1 MIRSVWYLIS
11 LVGITLWIGTRS
23 IVSSWMG
30 VKWKRGGYYDR
41 GSRAWG
47 AGLLKANGIGL
58 TTKGLDLLDP
68 DQPYVFASNHTSL
81 VDIWALMA
89 ALPHSLR
96 FVAKQEMLKLPVLG
110 RAMQSSGHIFID
122 RKRLKSA
129 FGAYDAAA
137 ASIRNGISAA
147 VFPEG
152 TRSPDGTLMSFKR
165 APFVLAIAAG
175 VPVVPVYIP
184 DAWKI
189 LAPGSIR
196 IRPGSVEVRFGDPIP
211 TEGLTVEDR
220 GSLADRT
227 RMAVEQLRNTVDP
240 PTEAR

>member
-1 MIRSVWYLIS
+1 MRTIWYLLS
-11 LVGITLWIGTRS
+11 LAGITLWIGTGS
-23 IVSSWMG
+23 IVASWMG
-30 VKWKRGGYYDR
+30 VRWKRGGFYDR
-41 GSRAWG
+41 GSRGWG
-47 AGLLKANGIGL
+47 ASLLKANGIRL
-58 TTKGLDLLDP
+58 TTTGLDRLDP

-89 ALPHSLR
+89 ALPHGLR

-110 RAMQSSGHIFID
+110 RAMRSAGHIFID

-129 FGAYDAAA
+129 FGAYDDAAA
-137 ASIRNGISAA
+137 AIRSGISAA

-152 TRSPDGTLMSFKR
+152 TRSPDGTLLPFKR

-189 LAPGSIR
+189 LTPGSVR
-196 IRPGSVEVRFGDPIP
+196 MRSGAVEVRFGDPIP
-211 TEGLTVEDR
+211 TEGLTADDR
-220 GSLADRT
+220 GTLAERT
-227 RMAVEQLRNTVDP
+227 RMAVEELRNPVDG
-240 PTEAR
+240 PTGAR

>member
-1 MIRSVWYLIS
+1 MRTVWYLLS
-11 LVGITLWIGTRS
+11 LAGITLWIGTRS
-23 IVSSWMG
+23 IVASWMG
-30 VKWKRGGYYDR
+30 IRWKRGGYYDR

-47 AGLLKANGIGL
+47 ATLLKANGIVL
-58 TTKGLDLLDP
+58 TTTGLDRLDP
-68 DQPYVFASNHTSL
+68 ERSYVFASNHTSL

-110 RAMQSSGHIFID
+110 RAMRSAGHIFID

-129 FGAYDAAA
+129 FGAYDDAAVA
-137 ASIRNGISAA
+137 IRSGISAA

-152 TRSPDGTLMSFKR
+152 TRSPDGTLLPFKR

-189 LAPGSIR
+189 LTPGSVR
-196 IRPGSVEVRFGDPIP
+196 MRPGAVEVRFGDPIP
-211 TEGLTVEDR
+211 TEGLTADDR
-220 GSLADRT
+220 GTLAERT
-227 RMAVEQLRNTVDP
+227 RMAVEELRNPVDG
-240 PTEAR
+240 PTGAR

>member
-1 MIRSVWYLIS
+1 MRTVWYLLS
-11 LVGITLWIGTRS
+11 LAGITLWIGTRS
-23 IVSSWMG
+23 IVASWMG
-30 VKWKRGGYYDR
+30 LRWKRGGYYDR

-47 AGLLKANGIGL
+47 ATLLKANGIAL
-58 TTKGLDLLDP
+58 TTTGLDRLDP
-68 DQPYVFASNHTSL
+68 ERSYVFASNHTSL

-96 FVAKQEMLKLPVLG
+96 FVAKQEMLKLPILG
-110 RAMQSSGHIFID
+110 PAMRAAGHIFID

-129 FGAYDAAA
+129 FGAYDEAAA
-137 ASIRNGISAA
+137 AIRSGISAA

-152 TRSPDGTLMSFKR
+152 TRSPDGTLLPFKR

-189 LAPGSIR
+189 LTPGSIR
-196 IRPGSVEVRFGDPIP
+196 MRSGAVEVRFGHPIS
-211 TEGLTVEDR
+211 TEGLTADDR
-220 GSLADRT
+220 GTLAERT
-227 RMAVEQLRNTVDP
+227 RMAVEELRNPVDG
-240 PTEAR
+240 PTGAR

>member
-1 MIRSVWYLIS
+1 
-11 LVGITLWIGTRS
+11 
-23 IVSSWMG
+23 
-30 VKWKRGGYYDR
+30 
-41 GSRAWG
+41 
-47 AGLLKANGIGL
+47 
-58 TTKGLDLLDP
+58 
-68 DQPYVFASNHTSL
+68 
-81 VDIWALMA
+81 MA

-110 RAMQSSGHIFID
+110 RAMKAAGHIFID

-129 FGAYDAAA
+129 FGAYDTAA

-152 TRSPDGTLMSFKR
+152 TRSPDGAIIPFKR

-196 IRPGSVEVRFGDPIP
+196 IRPGTVEVRFGDPIP

-220 GSLADRT
+220 ESLADRT
-227 RMAVEQLRNTVDP
+227 RMAVEQLRNPVDP

>member
-1 MIRSVWYLIS
+1 MRTVWYL
-11 LVGITLWIGTRS
+11 LNLMGITLWIGTGS
-23 IVSSWMG
+23 IVASWLG
-30 VKWKRGGYYDR
+30 VRWKRDGFYDR

-47 AGLLKANGIGL
+47 VNLLRANGIAL
-58 TTKGLDLLDP
+58 TTTGLDRLDP
-68 DQPYVFASNHTSL
+68 DQSYVFASNHTSL

-96 FVAKQEMLKLPVLG
+96 FVAKQEMGKLPVLG
-110 RAMQSSGHIFID
+110 RAMRAAGHIFID

-137 ASIRNGISAA
+137 TAIQSGISAA

-152 TRSPDGTLMSFKR
+152 TRNPDGTLMPFKR

-189 LAPGSIR
+189 LAPGSVR
-196 IRPGSVEVRFGDPIP
+196 MRSGSVEVRFGNPIP
-211 TEGLTVEDR
+211 TAGLTVDDR
-220 GSLADRT
+220 DALASRT
-227 RMAVEQLRNTVDP
+227 QAAVEALRNPVDAP
-240 PTEAR
+240 AGPR

>member
-1 MIRSVWYLIS
+1 MIRSAWYLLS
-11 LVGITLWIGTRS
+11 LGIITLWIGTRS
-23 IVSSWMG
+23 IVTSWMG
-30 VKWKRGGYYDR
+30 VRWKRGGYYDR

-47 AGLLKANGIGL
+47 TNLLKANGIAL
-58 TTKGLDLLDP
+58 TTTGLDRLDP

-110 RAMQSSGHIFID
+110 RAMLSSGHIFID

-137 ASIRNGISAA
+137 ASIQNGISAA

-152 TRSPDGTLMSFKR
+152 TRSPNGTLMPFKR

-189 LAPGSIR
+189 LSPGSIR
-196 IRPGSVEVRFGDPIP
+196 IHSGSVEVRFGNPIP
-211 TEGLTVEDR
+211 TAGLTADDR
-220 GSLADRT
+220 EALADQT
-227 RMAVEQLRNTVDP
+227 RLAVEQLRTPVDP